1 MFKYLI
7 QILFII
13 ALFSCNKDTG
23 QINKL
28 FDKKTRPMEK
38 AENIEMLYS
47 DSAKVL
53 FVLDSPVLETK
64 KIDNERIIE
73 YPKGIKISFLDQN
86 KKANSWLTAG
96 KAINK
101 IKDKKFIVSDHV
113 KLFNSDN
120 DKLETSEL
128 IWDEKNEILYTN
140 KFVKVTRPSRGDT
153 IYGYGFTSNKE
164 FTEFEI
170 KRKLSGK
177 VVEDIFK
184 DIK

>member
-1 MFKYLI
+1 MIKYFI
-7 QILFII
+7 QILII
-13 ALFSCNKDTG
+13 SALFSCNKDTN

-28 FDKKTRPMEK
+28 FDKTTRPLEK
-38 AENIEMLYS
+38 AKDIKMIYS
-47 DSAKVL
+47 DSARVL
-53 FVLDSPVLETK
+53 FILDSPELESK
-64 KIDNERIIE
+64 KINNEKIIE

-101 IKDKKFIVSDHV
+101 IKGKKFIVRDKV
-113 KLFNSDN
+113 KLYNSSN

-128 IWDEKNEILYTN
+128 IWDEKKEILFTN
-140 KFVKVTRPSRGDT
+140 KFVKITRPEKGDT
-153 IYGYGFTSNKE
+153 VYGYGFTSNKE